1 MSALWIATEESWDFF
16 LKHLDPGDPP
26 CIGLDTEFIRHTTYW
41 PTLCLLQ
48 IADAHRIWLIDPL
61 SLAIDRRLWDML
73 QNPALTKIV
82 HGGLQDLC
90 ALYGWAFAR
99 GYTAEHAFEGLS
111 SFFDTQYAAWA
122 FRLGR
127 DLSYKKI
134 VHNWFDQILS
144 QEARLTHWDQRPLNP
159 EQILYAQEDVRYLR
173 EMHARFQEWS
183 QERKIPFF
191 ENAMRQ
197 YIQTLWNDCHYS
209 QAWKRFTYHKPQ
221 WTNGMQRVMGPLVI
235 WREWMAQHYNKPR
248 KHIVSDETLLVW
260 SALKPTEREQK
271 LSAWRPKYTEQDRRD
286 AFIQNANS
294 KRFEEEEPYK
304 NPSHERNTQQG
315 ISTLCNKPHL
325 DELEPSIL
333 LNKQEKIQESHKH
346 QKNCLTHKTHTTL
359 HAQAFQIF
367 QQACLTQEGYQ
378 KKRHKRATH
387 KNTVSQKRQKERNRI
402 AQTFGLEPTF
412 VPENFFNS
420 TGMKST
426 PDHMPK
432 EVLS

>member
-26 CIGLDTEFIRHTTYW
+26 CIGLDTEFIRQSTYW

-61 SLAIDRRLWDML
+61 SLAIDRRLWDIL
-73 QNPALTKIV
+73 QNPSLTKIV
-82 HGGLQDLC
+82 HGGFQDLC

-99 GYTAEHAFEGLS
+99 GYTAEHAFEGSS

-134 VHNWFDQILS
+134 VHDWFNQTLS
-144 QEARLTHWDQRPLNP
+144 QEARLTHWGQRPLNP
-159 EQILYAQEDVRYLR
+159 EQILYAQEDVHYLR
-173 EMHARFQEWS
+173 AMHTCFQKS
-183 QERKIPFF
+183 VDERKIPFF
-191 ENAMRQ
+191 ENAMRN

-209 QAWKRFTYHKPQ
+209 QAWKRFKYHKPQ
-221 WTNGMQRVMGPLVI
+221 WTTAMRQVMGPLVI

-248 KHIVSDETLLVW
+248 KQIVSDETILVW

-271 LSAWRPKYTEQDRRD
+271 LSAWRPKYTEQDMRD
-286 AFIQNANS
+286 AFIQNANI
-294 KRFEEEEPYK
+294 KGFKEEQPCE
-304 NPSHERNTQQG
+304 NPSHELNTQQG
-315 ISTLCNKPHL
+315 IRSLCDKLHL
-325 DELEPSIL
+325 DELESPIF

-346 QKNCLTHKTHTTL
+346 QKNCLTQKTHSRL
-359 HAQAFQIF
+359 HEQAFQIF
-367 QQACLTQEGYQ
+367 QQACLAQEGYQ
-378 KKRHKRATH
+378 KKHHQRTSR
-387 KNTVSQKRQKERNRI
+387 NTIPSRKKQQERNRI
-402 AQTFGLEPTF
+402 AQTFGLEPMF
-412 VPENFFNS
+412 IPENFLNF
-420 TGMKST
+420 TAIKGV